1 MVHVVLYFVD
11 MYIKLPQHQDYS
23 KGFKLGEGIVAVAI
37 FVDDV
42 RLENAAVVVVEKRL
56 LLYSEYSGEL
66 ACCEVFSVL
75 FHLDLPT
82 SFIPAGVVAL
92 YDTAA
97 PVQEV
102 KVYVDFTTY
111 RRRAGEFF

>member
-1 MVHVVLYFVD
+1 MVLYFVD

-75 FHLDLPT
+75 FHSGLKSSLTCPDCL
-82 SFIPAGVVAL
+82 
-92 YDTAA
+92 TAA
-97 PVQEV
+97 
-102 KVYVDFTTY
+102 VYDDFTID
-111 RRRAGEFF
+111 GVEVDEFFEDFLFGVNYFLL